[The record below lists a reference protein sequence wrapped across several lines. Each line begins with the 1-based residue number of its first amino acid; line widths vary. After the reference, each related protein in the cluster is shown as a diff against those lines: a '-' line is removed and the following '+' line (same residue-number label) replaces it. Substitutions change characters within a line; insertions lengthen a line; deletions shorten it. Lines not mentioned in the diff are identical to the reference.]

1 MPVVI
6 CLVAAVILGGVVVVA
21 MGRGGELFRER
32 PGLPVRSDFQSWS
45 DVAEYRPPAAL
56 LGYHAAATEHALAL
70 IARTVAERDAE
81 IDWLRRRLAEF
92 QPESTP
98 DLDGDA
104 EPAPSASSGDRA
116 SSGVPASSGHS
127 AGAMDSAG
135 ATDSAGLEELAARP
149 GTAGSVSGADAL
161 DLPAELAWPAGA
173 SKQAETPAVSGFAA
187 RPAHSAHQILGTGAG
202 EGE

>member
-21 MGRGGELFRER
+21 MGRGGELSRER
-32 PGLPVRSDFQSWS
+32 PELPVRSDFQSWS

-92 QPESTP
+92 QPESAS
-98 DLDGDA
+98 DLDADA
-104 EPAPSASSGDRA
+104 EPAHSASSGDSARLGD
-116 SSGVPASSGHS
+116 SGV
-127 AGAMDSAG
+127 SAG
-135 ATDSAGLEELAARP
+135 ATDSAGSEKPAERP
-149 GTAGSVSGADAL
+149 GAAGSVSGADAV
-161 DLPAELAWPAGA
+161 DLSAELDWPAGA
-173 SKQAETPAVSGFAA
+173 SKQAETPVVSGFAA
-187 RPAHSAHQILGTGAG
+187 HPLHSAHQVLGARAS
-202 EGE
+202 EDE